1 MAKAQ
6 ALGDLVTRR
15 AGELGLDIRSP
26 LDASKRGGHVSFAHP
41 NAHEIVRA
49 LAARNILADFRAP
62 DTIRF
67 GLSPLFLRFI
77 DVWDAMD
84 ALADILETKSWDKDE
99 YRKRAAVT

>member
-1 MAKAQ
+1 MLFKLFHFKS
-6 ALGDLVTRR
+6 LGHF
-15 AGELGLDIRSP
+15 GN
-26 LDASKRGGHVSFAHP
+26 FF
-41 NAHEIVRA
+41 
-49 LAARNILADFRAP
+49 LADFRAP